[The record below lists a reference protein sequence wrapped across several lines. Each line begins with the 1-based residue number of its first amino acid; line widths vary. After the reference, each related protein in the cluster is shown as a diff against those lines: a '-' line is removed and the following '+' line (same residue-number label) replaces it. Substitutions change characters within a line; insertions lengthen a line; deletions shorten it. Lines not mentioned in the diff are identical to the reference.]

1 MIKRNGVPKK
11 IISNKELST
20 LFGLIAIF
28 GTILL
33 TMIVVVCCYC
43 CREKKINDRAKLYYQ
58 QNLQSEG
65 GKIIRAQN

>member
-58 QNLQSEG
+58 
-65 GKIIRAQN
+65 